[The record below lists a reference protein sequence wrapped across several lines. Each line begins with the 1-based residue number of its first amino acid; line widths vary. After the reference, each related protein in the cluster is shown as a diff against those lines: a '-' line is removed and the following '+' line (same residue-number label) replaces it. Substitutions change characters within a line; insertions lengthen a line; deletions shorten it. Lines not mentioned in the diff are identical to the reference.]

1 MELALAGTVRDS
13 LNRTLKKVISVNAQ
27 KLLKAKALLLLGA
40 ILFIQP
46 DCTGARLLP
55 EWSAV
60 QDTEP
65 GRRVRILLY
74 DDRAPDGTSKFDG
87 SFASATSESVT
98 IILADGST
106 RKFAK
111 RTVRRVSRR
120 RPLLKRTKAWVITG
134 LTATLVFGLA
144 HRGLFTLYFGDDFT
158 KNKTLRSVLIW
169 SAPTWALAT
178 TKSSHVMVYNIPRKS
193 RSP

>member
-1 MELALAGTVRDS
+1 MDP
-13 LNRTLKKVISVNAQ
+13 Q
-27 KLLKAKALLLLGA
+27 KLLKALLLLGA
-40 ILFIQP
+40 VLSMPP
-46 DCTGARLLP
+46 DCIGARLLA

-65 GRRVRILLY
+65 GRRVRVLLY

-87 SFASATSESVT
+87 SFASATSDSVT
-98 IILADGST
+98 IVLADGST

-111 RTVRRVSRR
+111 HTVRRVSRR

-144 HRGLFTLYFGDDFT
+144 YTGLGDFNLHFGDDFT
-158 KNKTLRSVLIW
+158 KNKILRSVLIW
-169 SAPTWALAT
+169 SAPAWALAT
-178 TKSSHVMVYNIPRKS
+178 AASSHVMVYNIPRKH
-193 RSP
+193 RSS